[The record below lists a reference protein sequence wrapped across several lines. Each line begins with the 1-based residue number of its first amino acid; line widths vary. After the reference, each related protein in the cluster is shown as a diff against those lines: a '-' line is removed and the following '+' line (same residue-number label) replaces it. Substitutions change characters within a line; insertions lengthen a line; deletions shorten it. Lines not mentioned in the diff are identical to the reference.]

1 MKDKVEEYQID
12 ENNKDAGKVDE
23 MIKILKNNIKM
34 NTDKVFFIIFLTKF
48 QGFLNRLRN
57 PRK

>member
-48 QGFLNRLRN
+48 QKAFSID
-57 PRK
+57 